1 MDVKN
6 TGSMAGK
13 DVVEV
18 YVQSPYTNYDKQY
31 GVEKP
36 AVMLV
41 GYAKTGELAP
51 GASETVSV
59 TFEKEQLKAYDST
72 NAKTYMGPCPV
83 ACSRMGCG

>member
-1 MDVKN
+1 
-6 TGSMAGK
+6 MAGK